1 LFGKLCHVVGHPEWK
16 GDDRFRSNPARVQ
29 HRRLLSSL
37 LQDKLMT
44 ASVASWRERLD
55 AAGIPN
61 APLRSSPAVLADS
74 QTAAVDILQPVPRTR
89 VASVGLPLKF
99 DGERPRLRLP
109 APRLGEHTFQVLE
122 MQHD

>member
-1 LFGKLCHVVGHPEWK
+1 
-16 GDDRFRSNPARVQ
+16 
-29 HRRLLSSL
+29 
-37 LQDKLMT
+37 MT